1 MIRKYSVMF
10 SVLSIM
16 VFFVGCTQYPNRLEK
31 DYGNS
36 YSFARENQ
44 TLNPEAEKN
53 LEPVYGFD
61 GQAAERTIGRY
72 RKSFEKAVPP
82 PIYTN
87 VVTSGS
93 MGSSG
98 K

>member
-1 MIRKYSVMF
+1 MIKNYSVTVI
-10 SVLSIM
+10 SLLVG
-16 VFFVGCTQYPNRLEK
+16 VFFIGCAQSRLAK

-36 YSFARENQ
+36 HSLAIENQ

-82 PIYTN
+82 PMYTN
-87 VVTSGS
+87 IITSG
-93 MGSSG
+93 GG

>member
-1 MIRKYSVMF
+1 MIKNYSVIGISLLLGF
-10 SVLSIM
+10 LFI
-16 VFFVGCTQYPNRLEK
+16 GCAQSRLAK

-36 YSFARENQ
+36 YRLAREDQ

-53 LEPVYGFD
+53 LESVYGFD
-61 GQAAERTIGRY
+61 GQASERTIGRY

-82 PIYTN
+82 PMFTN
-87 VVTSGS
+87 TSACGS
-93 MGSSG
+93 MGTGS